1 MSSRHSASDSARETL
16 ERRLVALDGADL
28 HSGSLRGI
36 EKESLRV
43 SPDGYIADTPH
54 PEALGSALTNKFI
67 TTDFSE
73 ALLEFI
79 TPPVPDVRH
88 AIQFLCDLHQF
99 TCSHIDDEIMWAMSM
114 PCMIRSEADIP
125 LAQYGSSNI
134 GRMKTTYRRGLGYRY
149 GRHMQAISGIHYN
162 YSVPESFWP
171 LFQETEQH
179 SGDPGGFQSA
189 HYLGVVRNV
198 RRFGWLLMYLFGAS
212 PAVCRSFLQGR
223 TSGLNELDY
232 GTVYGP
238 HATSLRMS
246 DLGYHNIDQARL
258 QVSANTLDQ
267 YITDLD
273 RAIRTENAD
282 YREIGVLVD
291 GIYRQIN
298 ASELQIENEFYSTIR
313 PKRVARSGERPT
325 LALGRRGIE
334 YVELRILD
342 VNPFDPVGINQR
354 EARFVEAFLLYC
366 LFRNSPPISDA
377 EAQANQ
383 RNQALVAQRGREPG
397 LALNCDGRD
406 VALLDWGREI
416 IEGVIAVS
424 ELLDS
429 SGASGY
435 RDAAREYARSLED
448 PEQTPSARLLAELRE
463 TGEPLFRYAMRLST
477 DYTDYFRQLPPELNA
492 QQDKFVQESRASH
505 ERQAELEAADT
516 LDFPAFLERY
526 FE

>member
-1 MSSRHSASDSARETL
+1 M
-16 ERRLVALDGADL
+16 ALDGADL
-28 HSGSLRGI
+28 HTGSQRGI

-43 SPDGYIADTPH
+43 SPDGYIASTRH
-54 PEALGSALTNKFI
+54 PEAIGSALTNKFI

-79 TPPVPDVRH
+79 TPPVADVRH

-99 TCSHIDDEIMWAMSM
+99 TCGHIGDEIIWSMSM

-149 GRHMQAISGIHYN
+149 GRYMQAISGIHYN
-162 YSVPESFWP
+162 YSVPQSFWP
-171 LFQETEQH
+171 LFQQIEQD
-179 SGDPGGFQSA
+179 SGDVGDFQSA

-198 RRFGWLLMYLFGAS
+198 RRLGWLLMYLFGAS
-212 PAVCRSFLQGR
+212 PAVCRSFLRGQ
-223 TSGLNELDY
+223 TSGLEELDY
-232 GTVYGP
+232 GTVFGP
-238 HATSLRMS
+238 YATSLRMS
-246 DLGYHNIDQARL
+246 DLGYHNTNQARL
-258 QVSANTLDQ
+258 QVSADTLEQ
-267 YITDLD
+267 YIADLD

-282 YREIGVLVD
+282 YREIGVVVD
-291 GIYRQIN
+291 RIYRQIN
-298 ASELQIENEFYSTIR
+298 ANELQIENEFYSTIR

-325 LALGRRGIE
+325 LALSRRGIE

-366 LFRNSPPISDA
+366 LLCDSPPISDS
-377 EAQANQ
+377 EAQANMQ
-383 RNQALVAQRGREPG
+383 NQALVAQRGREPG
-397 LALNCDGRD
+397 LGLAHDGGD

-416 IEGVIAVS
+416 IAGVMAVS

-429 SGASGY
+429 GGAAGY
-435 RDAAREYARSLED
+435 GDAVREFAQSLDD
-448 PEQTPSARLLAELRE
+448 PEQTPSARLLNELRE
-463 TGEPLFRYAMRLST
+463 TDQSLFSYAMHLST
-477 DYTDYFRQLPPELNA
+477 DYTDYFRQLPPELNS
-492 QQDKFVQESRASH
+492 QQEVLERESRASH
-505 ERQAELEAADT
+505 ERQAALEAADT
-516 LDFPAFLERY
+516 LDFPTFLERY